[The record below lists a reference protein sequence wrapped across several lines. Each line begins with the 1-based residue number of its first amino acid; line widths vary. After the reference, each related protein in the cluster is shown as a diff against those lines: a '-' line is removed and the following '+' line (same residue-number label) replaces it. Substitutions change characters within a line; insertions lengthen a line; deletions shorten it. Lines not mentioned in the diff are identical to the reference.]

1 MGHGG
6 TAADPYIEGPGRS
19 FQSTLGRS
27 SWMRQLRNA
36 NLHTVTVSPFDER
49 HSAWHFY
56 ANFSEIY
63 NIGHIGLELGD
74 EITDVA
80 IDWINRNGKKDDWFL
95 HINIWDLH
103 QPYRAPQELGEPFI
117 APTISLSK
125 MLIIPWVR

>member
-1 MGHGG
+1 MLLWQEYLEEYPDG
-6 TAADPYIEGPGRS
+6 YSYSQFCGRY
-19 FQSTLGRS
+19 
-27 SWMRQLRNA
+27 RQ
-36 NLHTVTVSPFDER
+36 
-49 HSAWHFY
+49 WHFY